1 MSVSPTLWNR
11 TAGALAG
18 AAVDAMRD
26 LTVAQLDQVA
36 NGLHQRL
43 TNSTAAV
50 AATAPVAALVPPVPG
65 PVMHEVTQSPS
76 SRASAV
82 IAGALIGIGVAVL
95 FATRR

>member
-26 LTVAQLDQVA
+26 LTVSQLDQVA
-36 NGLHQRL
+36 DGLHQRL
-43 TNSTAAV
+43 TNNVARAPATTPSTV
-50 AATAPVAALVPPVPG
+50 LTPPVPG
-65 PVMHEVTQSPS
+65 PGMHVVTQSPTN
-76 SRASAV
+76 RASAV